1 MEALNIEK
9 FRKKLIEEKARIL
22 KMVQDM
28 DDNLDY
34 NADRPGQSELADYD
48 QHPAD
53 DGTET
58 FEKEKDISVRDS
70 WRDVLGR
77 IDEAIGKIDRGT
89 YGCCDRCGA
98 VISKERLNV
107 MPYAIFCVDCQDAIE
122 GR

>member
-9 FRKKLIEEKARIL
+9 YRKKLIDEKARVQRMIL
-22 KMVQDM
+22 NM
-28 DDNLDY
+28 DDDLDY
-34 NADRPGQSELADYD
+34 DPDRPGQSELADYD

-70 WRDVLGR
+70 WRDVMGR
-77 IDEAIGKIDRGT
+77 IDEALGKIERGT
-89 YGCCDRCGA
+89 YGCCDRCG
-98 VISKERLNV
+98 VTISKERLNV